1 MNITVRTRDRKVWD
15 DIKAFGERSLRQIAQ
30 SIGLSKDRVR
40 RGKQALARRNSSPE
54 SALWETEEGQAWL
67 CLLVTAVLFEFGLKC
82 NLGADRL
89 SGFFK
94 RIRLDQQIG
103 GSATALRN
111 LLTRLEALVISYQ
124 QEQESQRPHLSHEI
138 IASADETFFGEVMIL
153 ILMDLSSGYLLIED
167 QATDRSYD
175 TWQAKAQA
183 RLKALGLHVRH
194 FVSDRAKALIKLAT
208 QSFNCAPGADLFHGQ
223 YELSKWVGAGL
234 YRRLGSA
241 VKSLNQAQQAL
252 KSADNQAEAAEKS
265 AQLHHAQDQF
275 HQLEQA
281 KQAYSEAQQGISES
295 VHPFSVDHRGPQTS
309 AEVEQQLHH
318 LSEKMSQLAQAQG
331 IEDHKGRLDKFKK
344 QTKAI
349 ATIVDGWWL
358 WAINSL
364 LNQALDETHQQWLL
378 YTLLPV
384 VYWHQQFQK
393 TQHSALKK
401 RYRHAWQQALALCNA
416 HPLTSCKTAEEMEQ
430 GLSWAHWICAKFQRA
445 SSAVEG
451 RNGCLAQMYHNGR
464 GLSLERLKALT
475 VIHNFDLKRRDG
487 TTAATRLFDTSF
499 PDLFQWVV
507 DHMGELPLPR
517 ESNGRSFS
525 NPLNAKVVAA

>member
-1 MNITVRTRDRKVWD
+1 
-15 DIKAFGERSLRQIAQ
+15 
-30 SIGLSKDRVR
+30 VR
-40 RGKQALARRNSSPE
+40 RSKQALAHRKSYPE
-54 SALWETEEGQAWL
+54 SALWETEAGQAWL

-94 RIRLDQQIG
+94 RIRLDKQIG
-103 GSATALRN
+103 VSATALRT
-111 LLTRLEALVISYQ
+111 LLKRLEALVISYQ
-124 QEQESQRPHLSHEI
+124 QQQESQRSHLGREI
-138 IASADETFFGEVMIL
+138 IASADETFFGEFMII

-167 QATDRSYD
+167 QATDRSYE
-175 TWQAKAQA
+175 TWQAKAKV

-208 QSFNCAPGADLFHGQ
+208 HSFNCAPGADLFHGQ
-223 YELSKWVGAGL
+223 YELSKWLGAGL
-234 YRRLGSA
+234 YRRLGHA
-241 VKSLNQAQQAL
+241 VNRFNQAQQAL
-252 KSADNQAEAAEKS
+252 KSANNQADETEKS
-265 AQLHHAQDQF
+265 AQLHQAQDQLR
-275 HQLEQA
+275 QLEQA
-281 KQAYSEAQQGISES
+281 KQAYSETQQGISES
-295 VHPFSVDHRGPQTS
+295 VHPFSVDPSGPQTS
-309 AEVEQQLHH
+309 ATVEQQLQHH
-318 LSEKMSQLAQAQG
+318 AEKISQLAQAQA
-331 IEDHKGRLDKFKK
+331 IEDTKGRLDKFNNQIKD
-344 QTKAI
+344 I
-349 ATIVDGWWL
+349 ATIVDVWWL

-364 LNQALDETHQQWLL
+364 LNEALDEAHQQWLL

-401 RYRHAWQQALALCNA
+401 RYRRAWQQALALCNA
-416 HPLTSCKTAEEMEQ
+416 HPLTPTKTAEEIEQ
-430 GLSWAHWICAKFQRA
+430 GLSWAQWICAKFQRA
-445 SSAVEG
+445 SSSVEG

-464 GLSLERLKALT
+464 GLNLERLKALT

-487 TTAATRLFDTSF
+487 TTAAARLFATSF

-517 ESNGRSFS
+517 KSNGRCFS

>member
-1 MNITVRTRDRKVWD
+1 MNITVRTRDRKVCD

-40 RGKQALARRNSSPE
+40 RGKRALAHRNSYPE

-67 CLLVTAVLFEFGLKC
+67 CLLVTAVLYEFGLKC
-82 NLGADRL
+82 NLGMDRL

-94 RIRLDQQIG
+94 RIRLDNQIG
-103 GSATALRN
+103 VSATALRT
-111 LLTRLEALVISYQ
+111 LLKRLEVVVINYQ
-124 QEQESQRPHLSHEI
+124 QEQESQRSELRREI
-138 IASADETFFGEVMIL
+138 IASADETFFGEFMIL

-167 QATDRSYD
+167 QASDRSYE
-175 TWQAKAQA
+175 TWQAKAQG
-183 RLKALGLHVRH
+183 RLKALGLQVRH

-208 QSFNCAPGADLFHGQ
+208 HSFNCAPGADLFHSQ
-223 YELSKWVGAGL
+223 YELSKWLGAGL
-234 YRRLGSA
+234 YRRLGRA
-241 VKSLNQAQQAL
+241 VNRLKKAQQAQEPFENR
-252 KSADNQAEAAEKS
+252 ADENEKA
-265 AQLHHAQDQF
+265 AQLHQAEDQLR
-275 HQLEQA
+275 QREEA
-281 KQAYSEAQQGISES
+281 KQAFSEIQQGISES
-295 VHPFSVDHRGPQTS
+295 VHPFSLDQGGPQTS
-309 AEVEQQLHH
+309 DKVEQQLQHH
-318 LSEKMSQLAQAQG
+318 AQQISQLAQAQG

-344 QTKAI
+344 QIKDI
-349 ATIVDGWWL
+349 ATIVDVWWL

-364 LNQALDETHQQWLL
+364 LNEALDEAHRQWLL

-416 HPLTSCKTAEEMEQ
+416 HPLTSSKTAEEMEQ
-430 GLSWAHWICAKFQRA
+430 WLSWAQWICAKFQRA
-445 SSAVEG
+445 SSSVEG

-487 TTAATRLFDTSF
+487 TTAAARLFDTSF

-517 ESNGRSFS
+517 ESKGRSFS